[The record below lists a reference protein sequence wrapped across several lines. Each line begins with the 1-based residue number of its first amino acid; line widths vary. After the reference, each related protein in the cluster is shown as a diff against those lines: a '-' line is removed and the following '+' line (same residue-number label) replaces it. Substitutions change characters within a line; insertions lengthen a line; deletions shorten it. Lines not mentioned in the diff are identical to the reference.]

1 MCCDKQLFKLR
12 CNPRTTCKLTL
23 LAQAYSIGGRED
35 RSIDRSIDRWLLTKE
50 GRRPVVDVFSP
61 SGGGKT
67 SLSLEARKSPA
78 SLEEL
83 RVVTRSA
90 KLEFAVLLSQTE

>member
-12 CNPRTTCKLTL
+12 CNPRTTCKLKL

-35 RSIDRSIDRWLLTKE
+35 RSMVVDE

-78 SLEEL
+78 SLEEV

>member
-12 CNPRTTCKLTL
+12 CNPRTTCKVKL
-23 LAQAYSIGGRED
+23 LAQAYSICGRD
-35 RSIDRSIDRWLLTKE
+35 VQSIDRWLLTKE
-50 GRRPVVDVFSP
+50 VDVFAP

-78 SLEEL
+78 SLEEV

>member
-12 CNPRTTCKLTL
+12 CNPRTTCKLKL

-35 RSIDRSIDRWLLTKE
+35 RSIDRSMVVDE